1 MRLNWLRVGRS
12 TVGSPLTNLRNAS
25 LNPSERIVALQT
37 TCIKWSASIS
47 RRVFS
52 SFVFGDQHIEIA
64 QSSHCDSIGF
74 VESVAQGE
82 DFGRGNSG
90 NGWCILY
97 QFSGF
102 PRLSFVLSVV
112 FSKQRVGI
120 N

>member
-1 MRLNWLRVGRS
+1 M
-12 TVGSPLTNLRNAS
+12 
-25 LNPSERIVALQT
+25 
-37 TCIKWSASIS
+37 
-47 RRVFS
+47 VFPP
-52 SFVFGDQHIEIA
+52 FVFGNKHIEIA

-90 NGWCILY
+90 NGGRILY

-102 PRLSFVLSVV
+102 PRLSLVLSVV
-112 FSKQRVGI
+112 FSKQLVGV